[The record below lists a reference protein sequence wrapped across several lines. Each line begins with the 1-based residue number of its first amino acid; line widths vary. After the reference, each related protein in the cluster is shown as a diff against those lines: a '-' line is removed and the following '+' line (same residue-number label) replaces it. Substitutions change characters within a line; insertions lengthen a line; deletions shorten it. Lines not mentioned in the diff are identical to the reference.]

1 MNIDQIECF
10 VFVVLTGS
18 FSRAATLL
26 HLSQPT
32 VSLRI
37 KTLETDLGYKLF
49 QRIGNTSSLTE
60 EGEIFLPYAKNM
72 LQALQKGQQA
82 IQRKHANLD
91 GELSISAVFGA
102 ALYLLPKMV
111 EQFQH
116 IYPKVKLTIFT
127 GHSHQVLDMVLN
139 HEVSF
144 GIARAL
150 NHPLIDRVQL
160 MKDEML
166 LTVYPD
172 HPFQNLKQVTI
183 EDVVKERLILFNRSS
198 LDWKLINGAF
208 SHFSL
213 ENNVVMEVDNIEVVK
228 SMVKQKLGIAF
239 LPRISIQTDLELNAL
254 QVVEV
259 SNLQQLNRDFE
270 LIYLK
275 DASIT
280 KIMESFIDLLWI
292 RPKTLHRDLPNSF
305 P

>member
-1 MNIDQIECF
+1 MNIDHIECF
-10 VFVVLTGS
+10 VFVALTGS
-18 FSRAATLL
+18 FSRAANLL

-32 VSLRI
+32 VSLKI
-37 KTLETDLGYKLF
+37 KSFETDLGYKLF
-49 QRIGNTSSLTE
+49 QRTGNTSSLTE
-60 EGEIFLPYAKNM
+60 EGEIFLPYAKDM
-72 LQALQKGQQA
+72 LQSLQKGQQA
-82 IQRKHANLD
+82 MQRKHANLD
-91 GELSISAVFGA
+91 GELSISSVFGA
-102 ALYLLPKMV
+102 ALYLLPNMV
-111 EQFQH
+111 EQFQQ

-144 GIARAL
+144 GIARAV

-172 HPFQNLKQVTI
+172 HPFQNLKKVTI
-183 EDVVKERLILFNRSS
+183 EDVAKERLILFNRGS

-208 SHFSL
+208 SHFQL

-228 SMVKQKLGIAF
+228 RMVKQKLGIAF
-239 LPRISIQTDLELNAL
+239 LPRISIQRDVELNKL

-259 SNLQQLNRDFE
+259 SNLPQLNRNFE

-275 DASIT
+275 DALIS
-280 KIMESFIDLLWI
+280 KIMESFIDFLWSN
-292 RPKTLHRDLPNSF
+292 PKT
-305 P
+305 